1 MDLQPL
7 ERDFYAPSAESVSPA
22 LLGHYLLRRIEG
34 QWIGGE
40 IIETEAYTVGDPACH
55 AYVRQ
60 SKRNATM
67 FGQMG
72 MSYVYRIYGSY
83 FCFNAVCCE
92 EGVAEA
98 VLVRAIESTFGVETM
113 RKLRPVKRDFDL
125 TNGPSKLCI
134 AQSINLE
141 LDGVDI
147 CNINSPLIIA
157 RNPNRE
163 EFLEARSPLVQTTRI
178 GITKAA
184 DWPFRWFL
192 GGSKFVSV
200 REKRLKTAGTLEI

>member
-1 MDLQPL
+1 MDFQPL
-7 ERDFYAPSAESVSPA
+7 EREFYALSAEIVSPA

-34 QWIGGE
+34 QWVGGE
-40 IIETEAYTVGDPACH
+40 IVETEAYTVGDPACH

-60 SKRNATM
+60 SKRNASM
-67 FGQMG
+67 FGEMG
-72 MSYVYRIYGSY
+72 KAYVYRIYGAY

-98 VLVRAIESTFGVETM
+98 VLVRAIESTFGVGTM
-113 RKLRPVKRDFDL
+113 RELRPVKRDCDL

-134 AQSINLE
+134 AQAVNLD

-147 CNINSPLIIA
+147 CDINSPLIIA
-157 RNPNRE
+157 RNPNHE
-163 EFLEARSPLVQTTRI
+163 EFLEERSPLMQTTRI

-200 REKRLKTAGTLEI
+200 RERRLKTVDTLEI